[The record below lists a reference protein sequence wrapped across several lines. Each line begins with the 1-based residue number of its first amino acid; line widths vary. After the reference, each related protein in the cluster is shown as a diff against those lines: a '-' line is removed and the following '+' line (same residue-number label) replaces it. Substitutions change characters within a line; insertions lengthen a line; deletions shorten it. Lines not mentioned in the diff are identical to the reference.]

1 MEAQVHAGIA
11 FLAGIVS
18 FLSPCVLPLI
28 PAYVS
33 VLTGGTLGGP
43 DSTTPSRRAAI
54 VNTIGFVLGFSIVFV
69 ALGVFFSSSLGL
81 LGNTL
86 QIINYVAGGIVIVL
100 GLNFIFEFIPFLNYE
115 KRFRFQ
121 GTPTNMVSAGLF
133 GMAFAAGWAPCIGP
147 ILTSI
152 LFLAG
157 SEGNATRG
165 IVLLSLYSLGL
176 GVPFLL
182 AGIFSTQVLPKLAR
196 LRPYLPAIKVGSGIL
211 LVLLGLL
218 IVSGQLQQFNNTLFA
233 AAYALESWEQANP
246 MLARAIIG
254 AALLLLAGLLG
265 WRYVRRVQR
274 DGGEKPVRPVRAAF
288 TLVFAAASLLSFL
301 GVVDISSVLAAWL
314 SFQGI

>member
-1 MEAQVHAGIA
+1 METQVHAGLA

-33 VLTGGTLGGP
+33 VLTGGTIG
-43 DSTTPSRRAAI
+43 SAESRTVSRRSAI
-54 VNTIGFVLGFSIVFV
+54 ANTVGFVLGFSVVFV
-69 ALGVFFSSSLGL
+69 ALGFFFSSSLGL

-86 QIINYVAGGIVIVL
+86 QTINYVAGTIVVLLGI
-100 GLNFIFEFIPFLNYE
+100 NFIFEFIPFLSYDR
-115 KRFRFQ
+115 RFRMS
-121 GTPTNMVSAGLF
+121 GAPTNAFSAGLF

-157 SEGNATRG
+157 SEGSATRG
-165 IVLLSLYSLGL
+165 VLLLALYSLGL

-182 AGIFSTQVLPKLAR
+182 AGIFSTRVLPKLAR
-196 LRPYLPAIKVGSGIL
+196 LRPYLPAIKIGSGIL

-218 IVSGQLQQFNNTLFA
+218 ILFGQLQQFNSTLFS
-233 AAYALESWEQANP
+233 AAYAIRGWEQTNP
-246 MLARAIIG
+246 LAARFVMGGALGVCGVVVSLAYVRALTRNDRSGSIRPVRALI
-254 AALLLLAGLLG
+254 ALLLLAGS
-265 WRYVRRVQR
+265 
-274 DGGEKPVRPVRAAF
+274 A
-288 TLVFAAASLLSFL
+288 LSFL
-301 GVVDISSVLAAWL
+301 GILNVSGFLAAWL